1 MDEQTSVAYLRSL
14 VDRFREERQWH
25 DTPKD
30 LTASMLVEAGEL
42 MEHFRFR
49 SDEEIERMLHQ
60 PGARQVIANEVA
72 DVLYHVLALASTID
86 FDLSAVFRDKMAL
99 SSGRHPAKKASVRN
113 QQHRDMPDRAA
124 S

>member
-14 VDRFREERQWH
+14 VDRFCEERQWP
-25 DTPKD
+25 DSPKD

-49 SDEEIERMLHQ
+49 SDDEINEMLLQ
-60 PGARQVIANEVA
+60 PGERQAVAHDIA
-72 DVLYHVLALASTID
+72 DVLYHVLALASSID
-86 FDLSAVFRDKMAL
+86 FDLSAVFRDKMAM
-99 SSGRHPAKKASVRN
+99 SSDLYSVQNRHGRSQKYT
-113 QQHRDMPDRAA
+113 DMSDRAA